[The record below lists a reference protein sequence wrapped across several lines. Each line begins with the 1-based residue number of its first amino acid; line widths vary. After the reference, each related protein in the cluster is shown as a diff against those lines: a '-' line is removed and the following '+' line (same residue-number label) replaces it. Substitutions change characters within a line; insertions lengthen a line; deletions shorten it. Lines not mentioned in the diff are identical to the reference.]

1 MNYRLLI
8 SLALTAVVL
17 LSACTPTTQITQ
29 TETPPTVESPLI
41 TETSMPAETVT
52 STPLVAE
59 TPALGIARPTPTNA
73 SPVTLATLDGS
84 KWTLVS
90 YGPAENQLLPVA
102 EATAEFDNGNEL
114 HGTTGCN
121 NYFTR
126 YTMSGETLSLEGVQ
140 MTRMA
145 CSATVQPQ
153 ETAFVAAL
161 NQVKSLYLAGDNLVI
176 VYAGGELR
184 FAPQPPPAATP
195 LDGTIWQLS
204 LIETG
209 NMAYSPVGVVTA
221 VFANGQIT
229 GLGSCNRYGGS
240 FTLDG
245 QNIHIQEVAITAAD
259 CLQTGLIEQEETY
272 IAALTN
278 ATSYVSENN
287 TLRLIHS
294 AGVLHFTLMPPLSA
308 PPFTDTVWKLSS
320 FNVDGSFKSLVA
332 GSQITIQFAANQV
345 SGSAGCNNYGG
356 SYTLVGDTLQIT
368 GTNTTLMACD
378 EEVMAQESSFLFD
391 LTTPSLIT
399 VAVSESQLILFIEG
413 KTYLFVR

>member
-1 MNYRLLI
+1 MILRILW
-8 SLALTAVVL
+8 LAVTAVFL
-17 LSACTPTTQITQ
+17 LSACTPTTQIAQ
-29 TETPPTVESPLI
+29 TEIPPTVDSPLM
-41 TETSMPAETVT
+41 TETSMPADIATQ
-52 STPLVAE
+52 TPLVAE
-59 TPALGIARPTPTNA
+59 TPAVDTARPTPTNV
-73 SPVTLATLDGS
+73 SPVTLAALNGR
-84 KWTLVS
+84 WVLVS

-126 YTMSGETLSLEGVQ
+126 YTLSAETLALEAVQ

-153 ETAFVAAL
+153 ETAFVEAL
-161 NQVKSLYLAGDNLVI
+161 NQVKSIYMAGDNLVI

-184 FAPQPPPAATP
+184 FAPRPAPAATP

-209 NMAYSPVGVVTA
+209 TVSYSPSGVVTA

-245 QNIHIQEVAITAAD
+245 ANIQIQGVDITAAD
-259 CLQTGLIEQEETY
+259 CLQTGLIEQEATY

-278 ATSYVSENN
+278 VTSYVWEKSS
-287 TLRLIHS
+287 LRLIHP
-294 AGVLHFTLMPPLSA
+294 AGVLHFTLMPPLSTS
-308 PPFTDTVWKLSS
+308 PFADTVWKLSS
-320 FNVDGSFKSLVA
+320 FNVDGSFKSPVA
-332 GSQITIQFAANQV
+332 GSQITIQFRADQV
-345 SGSAGCNNYGG
+345 SGSAGCNLYGG
-356 SYTLVGDTLQIT
+356 SYTLTGDTLQIT
-368 GTNTTLMACD
+368 ATSTTLMACG
-378 EEVMAQESSFLFD
+378 EETMAQESSFLFD

-399 VAVSESQLILFIEG
+399 VAVSDSQLILFIEG
-413 KTYLFVR
+413 KIYLFVR